1 MTKLT
6 LTNYALSNTT
16 VLENEFID
24 RHMVKANGEYVKVY
38 LLLLRHMNRPGGMMS
53 VPEMADILEC
63 TENDVRRALRY
74 WKKQELLDYSEQ
86 AEPANADGIA
96 SIEAS
101 AESGN
106 IAAMPAERNNITVT
120 PTGRIHVSGIQ
131 TGIGH
136 VSSVSNGLELVSAVQ
151 DDIGHIPAIQANTGG
166 MVTPTNADSMA
177 AHTNTG
183 GMAAQAGLDGVPAM
197 PADTGTDVYP
207 AASDLSGTNI
217 QQYRNRHD
225 RKEFKELMFV
235 AEQYLGKTL
244 SSADI
249 DMITYFYDM
258 LHMSAELIEY
268 LIEYCVENGHKSM
281 HYIRKVAL
289 SWNEQKITTV
299 SEAKSSTVLY
309 NKNCY
314 SILNAY
320 GIKGRA
326 PAASEIAYIRRWN
339 DEYGFSLDLILEACN
354 RTMNAIHQ
362 PNFEYTDTILKNW
375 LEKNVRHIKDVDVLD
390 ANYMKEKERRKKSA
404 GKAAATAKNSKSNK
418 FNNFSGRSYDMDSL
432 ERRLV
437 QQ

>member
-6 LTNYALSNTT
+6 LTNYALGNTT

-24 RHMVKANGEYVKVY
+24 HHMVKANGEYVKVY
-38 LLLLRHMNRPGGMMS
+38 LLLLRHMNRPDGVMS
-53 VPEMADILEC
+53 VSEMADILEC

-74 WKKQELLDYSEQ
+74 WKKQELLDYCEQ
-86 AEPANADGIA
+86 T
-96 SIEAS
+96 
-101 AESGN
+101 
-106 IAAMPAERNNITVT
+106 AAISTAK
-120 PTGRIHVSGIQ
+120 
-131 TGIGH
+131 
-136 VSSVSNGLELVSAVQ
+136 
-151 DDIGHIPAIQANTGG
+151 
-166 MVTPTNADSMA
+166 ADSA
-177 AHTNTG
+177 APEPIN
-183 GMAAQAGLDGVPAM
+183 
-197 PADTGTDVYP
+197 
-207 AASDLSGTNI
+207 TNI
-217 QQYRNRHD
+217 QQYRSRNE

-244 SSADI
+244 SSVDI
-249 DMITYFYDM
+249 DMITYFYDT

-299 SEAKSSTVLY
+299 SEAKSNSVLY

-354 RTMNAIHQ
+354 RTMNTIHQ

-375 LEKNVRHIKDVDVLD
+375 REKNVRHSKDIDALD

-404 GKAAATAKNSKSNK
+404 VKTTDAPKISKSNK

>member
-1 MTKLT
+1 MPIKSQTDKRRSGVRIMTKLT
-6 LTNYALSNTT
+6 LTNYALGNTT

-24 RHMVKANGEYVKVY
+24 HHMIKANGEYVKVY
-38 LLLLRHMNRPGGMMS
+38 LLLLRHMNRPDEMS
-53 VPEMADILEC
+53 VSEMADILEC
-63 TENDVRRALRY
+63 TESDVRRALRY
-74 WKKQELLDYSEQ
+74 WKKQELLDYCEQ
-86 AEPANADGIA
+86 TETTSD
-96 SIEAS
+96 AS
-101 AESGN
+101 APASEDDH
-106 IAAMPAERNNITVT
+106 IAVV
-120 PTGRIHVSGIQ
+120 PTGRIERVLSDAADTEYTMTTPTSAAVS
-131 TGIGH
+131 
-136 VSSVSNGLELVSAVQ
+136 VSSVDSA
-151 DDIGHIPAIQANTGG
+151 DLNSA
-166 MVTPTNADSMA
+166 ADE
-177 AHTNTG
+177 
-183 GMAAQAGLDGVPAM
+183 P
-197 PADTGTDVYP
+197 
-207 AASDLSGTNI
+207 LSTNI
-217 QQYRNRHD
+217 QQYRSRNE
-225 RKEFKELMFV
+225 RKEFKELLFV

-244 SSADI
+244 SSVDI
-249 DMITYFYDM
+249 DMITYFYDT
-258 LHMSAELIEY
+258 LDMSAELIEY

-299 SEAKSSTVLY
+299 SEAKSNTVLY

-339 DEYGFSLDLILEACN
+339 DDYGFSLELILEACN
-354 RTMNAIHQ
+354 RTMNTIHQ

-375 LEKNVRHIKDVDVLD
+375 REKNVRHSKDIDALD

-404 GKAAATAKNSKSNK
+404 VKTANTSKLGKSNK